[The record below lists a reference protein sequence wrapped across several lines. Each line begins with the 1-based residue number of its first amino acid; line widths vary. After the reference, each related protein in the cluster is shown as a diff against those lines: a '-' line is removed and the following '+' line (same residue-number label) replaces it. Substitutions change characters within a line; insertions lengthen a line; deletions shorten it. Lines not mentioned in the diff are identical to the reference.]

1 MRLCDQPTTGKGP
14 DGRSGFLPFGNDG
27 AMDWPDELDDGSMEI
42 VRTALE
48 AADAA
53 YLEASFDIKPGTS
66 TMIIP
71 DPLEDV
77 ARIPVAR

>member
-1 MRLCDQPTTGKGP
+1 
-14 DGRSGFLPFGNDG
+14 
-27 AMDWPDELDDGSMEI
+27 MDWPDELDDGSMEI